1 MKEPVYV
8 DSNIFLFPV
17 IYEGI
22 PKAKRAE
29 EVLRKIATGE
39 LEAYTS
45 TLTWD
50 EVVWVVY
57 KVMGYADSV
66 EIGRKLLAFP
76 NLRLISVSS
85 EVIIEAQ
92 RLMEGYRL
100 SPRDSTHCASALLRG
115 VKLSISED
123 KDFDVVK
130 ELVRL
135 SLKDF
140 IEKL

>member
-1 MKEPVYV
+1 MKEPVYI

-66 EIGRKLLAFP
+66 EIGRKFLAFP

-92 RLMEGYRL
+92 RLM
-100 SPRDSTHCASALLRG
+100 
-115 VKLSISED
+115 
-123 KDFDVVK
+123 
-130 ELVRL
+130 
-135 SLKDF
+135 
-140 IEKL
+140 